1 MINELKHHEKLYSTV
16 TDAAWKQCIRQYMT
30 HLRLERH
37 LAENSVHAYVVD
49 VGHLAKFAERHNVS
63 PTDITAK
70 HLQLMLAELNKGD
83 VALATQS
90 RMVSGWRI
98 FFRMMVLGGS
108 IKENPADLIEM
119 PRKSRHLPDILT
131 NDDVDAIE
139 ATFDMSQPDQARN
152 CTIVEVL
159 YGCGLRV
166 SELINLKLNNIYT
179 EEQCLLV
186 TGKGNKQRWVPINE
200 HALHMLHTYIYTIR
214 SQVTPQHGEESYVF
228 LNRRGRHLT
237 RTFIFLFLKEA
248 VEKAG
253 IRKNVSPHSLRHTF
267 ATELVNNGADLRA
280 VQEMLGHASISTT
293 EIYTHLTQQY
303 LRNTIATYHPHYRKK

>member
-1 MINELKHHEKLYSTV
+1 MINELRHHEKLYSTV
-16 TDAAWKQCIRQYMT
+16 TDALWRSYIRQYMT
-30 HLRLERH
+30 HLKLERH
-37 LAENSVHAYVVD
+37 LADNSVRAYVVD
-49 VGHLAKFAERHNVS
+49 VGHLALFAERHNIFFI
-63 PTDITAK
+63 DITVL
-70 HLQLMLAELNKGD
+70 HLQILLAELNKGD

-98 FFRMMVLGGS
+98 FFRMMELGGD

-152 CTIVEVL
+152 CTIIEVL

-166 SELINLKLNNIYT
+166 SELINLKLNNVYT
-179 EEQCLLV
+179 NEQCLLV
-186 TGKGNKQRWVPINE
+186 TGKGDKQRWVPINE
-200 HALHMLHTYIYTIR
+200 HALSMLHTYIYTIR
-214 SQVTPQHGEESYVF
+214 CHITPQHGEESYIF
-228 LNRRGRHLT
+228 LNRRGRHLS
-237 RTFIFLFLKEA
+237 RTFVFLFLKEA

-253 IRKNVSPHSLRHTF
+253 INKNVSPHSLRHTF